1 MSFLA
6 PLFLVASAAI
16 GIPIFV
22 HLIQRERKRVIH
34 FPSLMFVQRIPY
46 QSVRRRR
53 IRHWALLAM
62 RCAALLMIV
71 TAFARPFLKQEA
83 AAAAAIGGTR
93 ELVVLLDHSAS
104 MGYGD
109 HWNRAKDAAR
119 SAIRS
124 LGAND
129 KATLVLFS
137 RNAEESMRATTDKG
151 RLEGAVNAATVDAD
165 STRFGPALKLAESIL
180 SRSNARKRDA
190 VIISDFQRAGWTGSE
205 DVHFPEGDVV
215 SAVSVATPDP
225 NNISVPS
232 VTFARAT
239 FSGQERVTVSAG
251 IANKGNAAVADVPVT
266 LEMEG
271 HQVQTQHVK
280 IGANAA
286 ASVTFTQFTLDR
298 PIVKGTVRA
307 GTDPLPADNVF
318 HFTVSPAAPVS
329 VLVVDSGTRPESA
342 LYLTKA
348 LGISTSPA
356 IETEVMPVTRVS
368 PNNFEKRSVI
378 ILNDVPF
385 PPAAANGALKA
396 FVARGGGLLIA
407 AGEHTTWPQ
416 GETDLMPG
424 TLGPT
429 VDRSAGRGAT
439 LGFLDHSHFVFE
451 IFKAP
456 RSGDF
461 SAAQI
466 YRYRTITP
474 RQATPGPA
482 TGSNVRL
489 KPDATAPSVPAAGEA
504 DRVLARFDDGAVAA
518 AERKVGQ
525 GRVIVWASALDD
537 SYSDLP
543 RRPVYLP
550 LVHQFV
556 KYLAQFEPSRSWQTV
571 GQVVDVASLTK
582 ARANWIVI
590 TPSGKRVTSNGPLEL
605 DEQGVY
611 DVRPAGGAVEGTP
624 AQAIAVN
631 IDPAEADLTPMDPA
645 ELVAAV
651 TGHAAPAAAPTPTE
665 NTALDLIDAE
675 KQQAIW
681 WYLLLAGLLLLA
693 AETVVSN
700 RLSQGERFL

>member
-16 GIPIFV
+16 AIPIFV
-22 HLIQRERKRVIH
+22 HLIQRERKRVIQ

-71 TAFARPFLKQEA
+71 AAFARPFLKQEA

-109 HWNRAKDAAR
+109 HWDRAKDAAR
-119 SAIRS
+119 TAIRS
-124 LGAND
+124 LGAGD

-190 VIISDFQRAGWTGSE
+190 VIISDFQRNGWTGSE
-205 DVHFPEGDVV
+205 DVHFPQGDVV
-215 SAVSVATPDP
+215 SAVSVATPDA

-232 VTFARAT
+232 VTFARAM

-251 IANKGNAAVADVPVT
+251 IANKGSAPVADVPVT

-318 HFTVSPAAPVS
+318 HFTVSPTAPVS

-348 LGISTSPA
+348 LAISTSPA
-356 IETEVMPVTRVS
+356 FETDVMPVTRVS
-368 PNNFEKRSVI
+368 PNNFEKRSVV

-396 FVARGGGLLIA
+396 FVQRGGGLLIA

-424 TLGPT
+424 TIGAT
-429 VDRSAGRGAT
+429 VDRSASRGAT

-466 YRYRTITP
+466 YRYRTVTASPGAAQTP
-474 RQATPGPA
+474 APAAASNAAPRATP
-482 TGSNVRL
+482 
-489 KPDATAPSVPAAGEA
+489 APSTG

-550 LVHQFV
+550 LVQQLV

-582 ARANWIVI
+582 ARANWVVV

-651 TGHAAPAAAPTPTE
+651 TGHAAPAAAPTPSE

>member
-1 MSFLA
+1 
-6 PLFLVASAAI
+6 
-16 GIPIFV
+16 V
-22 HLIQRERKRVIH
+22 HLIQRERKRVIQ

-71 TAFARPFLKQEA
+71 AAFARPFLKQEA

-93 ELVVLLDHSAS
+93 ELVVMLDHSAS

-109 HWNRAKDAAR
+109 HWDRAKDAAR
-119 SAIRS
+119 TAIRS
-124 LGAND
+124 LGAGD

-190 VIISDFQRAGWTGSE
+190 VIISDFQRNGWTGSE
-205 DVHFPEGDVV
+205 DVHFPQGDVV
-215 SAVSVATPDP
+215 SAVSVATPDA

-232 VTFARAT
+232 VTFARAM

-286 ASVTFTQFTLDR
+286 ASVAFTQFTLDR
-298 PIVKGTVRA
+298 PIVKGTVHA

-329 VLVVDSGTRPESA
+329 VLIVDSGTRPESA

-356 IETEVMPVTRVS
+356 FETDVMPVTRVS
-368 PNNFEKRSVI
+368 PNNFEKRSVV

-396 FVARGGGLLIA
+396 FVQRGGGLLIA

-424 TLGPT
+424 TLGAT
-429 VDRSAGRGAT
+429 VDRSASRGAT

-466 YRYRTITP
+466 YRYRTVTP
-474 RQATPGPA
+474 SPGAAQTPAPAAANSAAQGATP
-482 TGSNVRL
+482 
-489 KPDATAPSVPAAGEA
+489 APSTG

-525 GRVIVWASALDD
+525 GRVVVWASALDD

-550 LVHQFV
+550 LVQQLV

-582 ARANWIVI
+582 ARANWVVV

-631 IDPAEADLTPMDPA
+631 IDPAEADLTTMDPA

-651 TGHAAPAAAPTPTE
+651 TGHAAPAAAPTPSE

>member
-16 GIPIFV
+16 GIPIVV
-22 HLIQRERKRVIH
+22 HLIQRERKRVIL

-53 IRHWALLAM
+53 IRHWALLLM
-62 RCAALLMIV
+62 RCAALLLIV
-71 TAFARPFLKQEA
+71 AAFARPFLKHEGVA
-83 AAAAAIGGTR
+83 AAALGGTR
-93 ELVVLLDHSAS
+93 EIVVLLDHSAS

-109 HWNRAKDAAR
+109 HWDRAKDAAR

-137 RNAEESMRATTDKG
+137 RNAEESMRATPDKG
-151 RLEGAVNAATVDAD
+151 RLEGAVNAAKVDAD

-180 SRSNARKRDA
+180 TRSSARRREA
-190 VIISDFQRAGWTGSE
+190 IVISDFQRAGWTGSE
-205 DVHFPEGDVV
+205 DVHFPEGWTVN
-215 SAVSVATPDP
+215 AVSVATPNA

-232 VTFARAT
+232 VTFARAE

-280 IGANAA
+280 VGANAS

-307 GTDPLPADNVF
+307 GSDPLPADNVF

-329 VLVVDSGTRPESA
+329 VLVVDSGNRPESV

-348 LGISTSPA
+348 LAISTSPA
-356 IETEVMPVTRVS
+356 FQTEVMPVTRVT
-368 PNNFEKRSVI
+368 PNNFEKRSVV
-378 ILNDVPF
+378 ILNDTAY
-385 PPAAANGALKA
+385 PPAAANGALKQ
-396 FVARGGGLLIA
+396 FVERGGGLLIA

-429 VDRSAGRGAT
+429 VDRTSGRGAT

-474 RQATPGPA
+474 RQATPA
-482 TGSNVRL
+482 
-489 KPDATAPSVPAAGEA
+489 AAGPKPGATSNAEA
-504 DRVLARFDDGAVAA
+504 DHVLARFDDGAVAA

-550 LVHQFV
+550 LVHQLV

-582 ARANWIVI
+582 ARSNWVVV

-624 AQAIAVN
+624 AQAVAVN

-651 TGHAAPAAAPTPTE
+651 TGRAAASVAPTPAET
-665 NTALDLIDAE
+665 TAIDVKEAE

-693 AETVVSN
+693 AETLVSN

>member
-16 GIPIFV
+16 AIPIFV
-22 HLIQRERKRVIH
+22 HLIQRDRKRVIQ

-53 IRHWALLAM
+53 IRHWALLVM

-71 TAFARPFLKQEA
+71 SAFARPFLNKEA

-109 HWNRAKDAAR
+109 HWDRAKEAAR

-137 RNAEESMRATTDKG
+137 RNAEESMRATTDRG
-151 RLEGAVNAATVDAD
+151 RLEGAVNAAKVDAD
-165 STRFGPALKLAESIL
+165 STRYGPALKLAESIL
-180 SRSNARKRDA
+180 SRSNARKRET

-205 DVHFPEGDVV
+205 DVHFPDGEAV
-215 SAVSVATPDP
+215 SAVSVATPDA
-225 NNISVPS
+225 NNINVPS
-232 VTFARAT
+232 VTFARAA

-251 IANKGNAAVADVPVT
+251 IANKGNAPVADVPVT

-307 GTDPLPADNVF
+307 GSDPLPADNVF

-329 VLVVDSGTRPESA
+329 VLIVDGGTRPESS

-356 IETEVMPVTRVS
+356 IQTEVMPVSRVT
-368 PNNFEKRSVI
+368 PNNFEKQSVI

-385 PPAAANGALKA
+385 PPAAANGALQK
-396 FVARGGGLLIA
+396 FVERGGGLLIA
-407 AGEHTTWPQ
+407 AAEHTTWPQ
-416 GETDLMPG
+416 GETVLMPG
-424 TLGPT
+424 TLGPA
-429 VDRSAGRGAT
+429 VDRTAGRGAT

-466 YRYRTITP
+466 YRYRTVLP
-474 RQATPGPA
+474 RPA
-482 TGSNVRL
+482 TAAGSSAGSNGRP
-489 KPDATAPSVPAAGEA
+489 KTDTATVEA

-550 LVHQFV
+550 LVQQFV

-582 ARANWIVI
+582 SRANWVVV
-590 TPSGKRVTSNGPLEL
+590 TPSGKRVAQNGPLEL

-631 IDPAEADLTPMDPA
+631 IDPAEADLTPLDPA

-651 TGHAAPAAAPTPTE
+651 TGHAAPAAAPTPAE
-665 NTALDLIDAE
+665 NTAFDVKDAE
-675 KQQAIW
+675 KQQALW

>member
-6 PLFLVASAAI
+6 PLFLVAAAAI

-22 HLIQRERKRVIH
+22 HLIQRERKRVIQ

-53 IRHWALLAM
+53 IRHWALLLM
-62 RCAALLMIV
+62 RCAALLLIV
-71 TAFARPFLKQEA
+71 AAFARPFLKQEA

-93 ELVVLLDHSAS
+93 EIVVLLDHSAS

-109 HWNRAKDAAR
+109 HWKRAQDAAR

-129 KATLVLFS
+129 RATLVLFS

-151 RLEGAVNAATVDAD
+151 RLEATVSAAKVDAD
-165 STRFGPALKLAESIL
+165 STRYGPALKLAESIL
-180 SRSNARKRDA
+180 SRSSARRREA
-190 VIISDFQRAGWTGSE
+190 VIVSDFQRAGWTGSE
-205 DVHFPEGDVV
+205 DVHFPEGYVV
-215 SAVSVATPDP
+215 TPISVATPNA

-232 VTFARAT
+232 VTFARAA

-251 IANKGNAAVADVPVT
+251 IANKGNEAIADIPVT
-266 LEMEG
+266 LQMEG
-271 HQVQTQHVK
+271 HRVQTQHVK
-280 IGANAA
+280 VGANAA
-286 ASVTFTQFTLDR
+286 ASVTFTQFTLDS
-298 PIVKGTVRA
+298 PIVKGTVHA
-307 GTDPLPADNVF
+307 GSDPLPADNVF

-329 VLVVDSGTRPESA
+329 LLVVDNNAGSERADSS

-348 LGISTSPA
+348 LAISTSPA
-356 IETEVMPVTRVS
+356 FQTDVMPVVRVS
-368 PNNFEKRSVI
+368 PNNFEKRSVV
-378 ILNDVPF
+378 ILNNVAF
-385 PPAAANGALKA
+385 PPAAANGALKK
-396 FVARGGGLLIA
+396 FVERGGGLLIA

-424 TLGPT
+424 KLGAT
-429 VDRSAGRGAT
+429 VDRTAGRGAT

-466 YRYRTITP
+466 YRYRTIETTP
-474 RQATPGPA
+474 
-482 TGSNVRL
+482 
-489 KPDATAPSVPAAGEA
+489 A

-550 LVHQFV
+550 LVHQLV
-556 KYLAQFEPSRSWQTV
+556 KYLAQFEPARSWQTV

-582 ARANWIVI
+582 ARANWVVV
-590 TPSGKRVTSNGPLEL
+590 TPSGKRATQNGPLEL

-611 DVRPAGGAVEGTP
+611 EVRPAGGSTEGAAP
-624 AQAIAVN
+624 QAIAVN
-631 IDPAEADLTPMDPA
+631 IDPAESDLTPLDPA

-651 TGHAAPAAAPTPTE
+651 TGHAAPVSAPIATE
-665 NTALDLIDAE
+665 NAALDVKEAE
-675 KQQAIW
+675 KQQALW

>member
-1 MSFLA
+1 
-6 PLFLVASAAI
+6 
-16 GIPIFV
+16 
-22 HLIQRERKRVIH
+22 
-34 FPSLMFVQRIPY
+34 
-46 QSVRRRR
+46 
-53 IRHWALLAM
+53 
-62 RCAALLMIV
+62 
-71 TAFARPFLKQEA
+71 
-83 AAAAAIGGTR
+83 
-93 ELVVLLDHSAS
+93 
-104 MGYGD
+104 MGYGN
-109 HWNRAKDAAR
+109 HWDRAKDAAR

-137 RNAEESMRATTDKG
+137 RNAEETMRATTDKG
-151 RLEGAVNAATVDAD
+151 RLEATVNAAKVDAD
-165 STRFGPALKLAESIL
+165 STRYGPALKLAESIL
-180 SRSNARKRDA
+180 SRSSARKREA

-205 DVHFPEGDVV
+205 DVHFPDGYVV
-215 SAVSVATPDP
+215 SAASVATPDA

-232 VTFARAT
+232 VTFARAP

-251 IANKGNAAVADVPVT
+251 IANKGNAPVADVPVT

-307 GTDPLPADNVF
+307 GTDPMPADNVF
-318 HFTVSPAAPVS
+318 HFTVSPTAPVS
-329 VLVVDSGTRPESA
+329 LLVIDGGTRPESS
-342 LYLTKA
+342 LYLSKA
-348 LGISTSPA
+348 LATSTAPA
-356 IETEVMPVTRVS
+356 FETDVMPVSRVT

-378 ILNDVPF
+378 ILNDTPF
-385 PPAAANGALKA
+385 PPAAANGALKK
-396 FVARGGGLLIA
+396 FVERGGGLLIA

-424 TLGPT
+424 TLGPS
-429 VDRSAGRGAT
+429 VDRTAGRGAT

-474 RQATPGPA
+474 RQAA
-482 TGSNVRL
+482 AASVAAGSNVRL
-489 KPDATAPSVPAAGEA
+489 KPDATAVEA

-550 LVHQFV
+550 LVHQLV

-582 ARANWIVI
+582 SRANWVVV
-590 TPSGKRVTSNGPLEL
+590 TPSGKRVAQNGPLEL

-611 DVRPAGGAVEGTP
+611 DVRPAGGVVEGTP

-631 IDPAEADLTPMDPA
+631 IDPAEADLTPLDPN

-651 TGHAAPAAAPTPTE
+651 TGHAAPAAATSPAETSAFDVKE
-665 NTALDLIDAE
+665 AE
-675 KQQAIW
+675 KLQGLW

>member
-1 MSFLA
+1 MSFLT
-6 PLFLVASAAI
+6 PLFLVAAAAI
-16 GIPIFV
+16 AIPIFV
-22 HLIQRERKRVIH
+22 HLIQREKKRVIH

-109 HWNRAKDAAR
+109 HWDRAKDAAR

-180 SRSNARKRDA
+180 SRSNVRKKEA

-215 SAVSVATPDP
+215 SAVSVATADA

-232 VTFARAT
+232 VTFARAA

-251 IANKGNAAVADVPVT
+251 IANKGNAPVADVPVT

-280 IGANAA
+280 LGANAA

-318 HFTVSPAAPVS
+318 HFTVSPTAPVS

-348 LGISTSPA
+348 LGVSTSPA

-385 PPAAANGALKA
+385 PPAAANGALKK
-396 FVARGGGLLIA
+396 FVERGGGLLIA

-424 TLGPT
+424 TLGTT
-429 VDRSAGRGAT
+429 VDRTAGRGAT

-474 RQATPGPA
+474 RPTAT
-482 TGSNVRL
+482 SQNVRL
-489 KPDATAPSVPAAGEA
+489 KPDAAGGAASAAPEPQT

-550 LVHQFV
+550 LVHQLV

-582 ARANWIVI
+582 SRANWVVV

-645 ELVAAV
+645 ELVATV

>member
-22 HLIQRERKRVIH
+22 HLIQRERKRVIQ

-53 IRHWALLAM
+53 IRHWALLMM

-71 TAFARPFLKQEA
+71 AAFARPFLKQEA
-83 AAAAAIGGTR
+83 AAAAVIGGTR
-93 ELVVLLDHSAS
+93 EIVVLLDHSAS

-109 HWNRAKDAAR
+109 HWDRAKDAAR
-119 SAIRS
+119 TAIRS
-124 LGAND
+124 LGTSD

-137 RNAEESMRATTDKG
+137 RNAEETMRATTDKG
-151 RLEGAVNAATVDAD
+151 RLEATVNAAKVDAD
-165 STRFGPALKLAESIL
+165 STRYGPALKLAESIL
-180 SRSNARKRDA
+180 SRSSARRREA
-190 VIISDFQRAGWTGSE
+190 VVISDFQRAGWTGSE
-205 DVHFPEGDVV
+205 DVHFPEGYVV
-215 SAVSVATPDP
+215 NAVSVATPDA

-232 VTFARAT
+232 VTFARAE

-251 IANKGNAAVADVPVT
+251 IANKGNAPVADVPVT

-280 IGANAA
+280 VGANAA

-329 VLVVDSGTRPESA
+329 VLVIESGNRAESS

-348 LGISTSPA
+348 LAISTSPPFQ
-356 IETEVMPVTRVS
+356 TEVMPVTRVT
-368 PNNFEKRSVI
+368 PNNFEKRSLI
-378 ILNDVPF
+378 ILNDAAF
-385 PPAAANGALKA
+385 PPAAANGALKK
-396 FVARGGGLLIA
+396 FVERGGGLLVA

-416 GETDLMPG
+416 GETELLPG
-424 TLGPT
+424 TLGAT
-429 VDRSAGRGAT
+429 VDRTAGRGAT

-466 YRYRTITP
+466 YRYRTVT
-474 RQATPGPA
+474 T
-482 TGSNVRL
+482 
-489 KPDATAPSVPAAGEA
+489 TAA

-550 LVHQFV
+550 LVHQLV

-571 GQVVDVASLTK
+571 GQVVDVTSLTK
-582 ARANWIVI
+582 ARANWVVV
-590 TPSGKRVTSNGPLEL
+590 TPSGKRVTQNGPLEL

-631 IDPAEADLTPMDPA
+631 IDPAEADLTPIDPA

-651 TGHAAPAAAPTPTE
+651 TGHAAPVAAPSPAE
-665 NTALDLIDAE
+665 NPAFDVKEAE
-675 KQQAIW
+675 KLQAIW